1 MYLAA
6 IGFPIVQA
14 VHAAHTAV
22 GSDGD
27 RVVDQKVLADDM
39 IVVEVTAAASLCLP
53 DAAGLNLRKTGV
65 RKSVLLSFLDAHIL
79 SGVCR
84 CSDRRDGRNRRR
96 PPQPIGHAA
105 HLEPSAILRPPSCV
119 GSCRRIMV
127 DADLSCAQEAR
138 HSRAAASTAYVS
150 GFQLH
155 N

>member
-6 IGFPIVQA
+6 IGFPIVQDI
-14 VHAAHTAV
+14 HAADTAV

-39 IVVEVTAAASLCLP
+39 IVVEGTAASLRLP

-105 HLEPSAILRPPSCV
+105 HLEPSAILRPPSSV

-127 DADLSCAQEAR
+127 DA
-138 HSRAAASTAYVS
+138 
-150 GFQLH
+150 
-155 N
+155 